1 MRQKV
6 EKSSLKGQIES
17 KLEIRVRR
25 YFSETFKKE
34 KVQELIDKRTT
45 IQKLSDLYGVSRT
58 SVYNWLYQYSPHYE
72 QKSRQVIEMESESQ
86 KTQFYQNRVAELERI
101 VGQKQLEIDF
111 REKLIALASAEL
123 GIDLKKNFST
133 QVLNGSVSIASP
145 GSTKG

>member
-1 MRQKV
+1 MAQKV
-6 EKSSLKGQIES
+6 EKSSLKGQSES
-17 KLEIRVRR
+17 KLEIRTRR

-45 IQKLSDLYGVSRT
+45 IQKLSDLYGLSRT

-72 QKSRQVIEMESESQ
+72 QKSRQVVEMESESQ

>member
-1 MRQKV
+1 MPQKV

-17 KLEIRVRR
+17 KLEIRARR
-25 YFSETFKKE
+25 YFSDTFKKE

-45 IQKLSDLYGVSRT
+45 IQKLCDLYGVSRT
-58 SVYNWLYQYSPHYE
+58 SIYTWLYRYSPHYA
-72 QKSRQVIEMESESQ
+72 QKSRQVVEMESESQ

-111 REKLIALASAEL
+111 RDKLIDLASAAL
-123 GIDLKKNFST
+123 GVDLKKKFST

>member
-1 MRQKV
+1 MPQKV

-17 KLEIRVRR
+17 KLEIRARR
-25 YFSETFKKE
+25 YFSDTFKKE

-45 IQKLSDLYGVSRT
+45 IQKLCDLYGVSRT
-58 SVYNWLYQYSPHYE
+58 SIYTWLYRYSPHYA
-72 QKSRQVIEMESESQ
+72 QKSRQVVEMESESQ

-111 REKLIALASAEL
+111 RDKLIDLASAAL
-123 GIDLKKNFST
+123 GVDLKKNFST
-133 QVLNGSVSIASP
+133 QVLNGSASIASP

>member
-1 MRQKV
+1 MPQKV

-17 KLEIRVRR
+17 KLEIRARR
-25 YFSETFKKE
+25 YFSDTFKKE

-45 IQKLSDLYGVSRT
+45 IQKLCDLYGVSRT
-58 SVYNWLYQYSPHYE
+58 SVYTWLYQYSPHYA
-72 QKSRQVIEMESESQ
+72 QKSRQVVEMESESQ

-111 REKLIALASAEL
+111 RDKLIDLASAAL
-123 GIDLKKNFST
+123 GVDLKKNFST
-133 QVLNGSVSIASP
+133 QVLNGSASIASP